1 MRSGAHPPV
10 TARGRVNGRDVET
23 AISAQTLLI
32 DFLRDAMHLRGVK
45 RSCDVQACGAC
56 TVLLDG
62 RPVSA
67 CTTLA
72 LELDGCDV
80 ETVEGMRDASGLSAV
95 QQAFIDAGAIQCGFC
110 TPGFVMTVHALLRQ
124 YPDADR
130 PMIIHELAGNICRC
144 SGYESI
150 VHAAEL
156 ARDRL
161 RERAAAPSEAV
172 VARER

>member
-1 MRSGAHPPV
+1 MHSGGSAPITAH
-10 TARGRVNGRDVET
+10 GRVNGRNVDCEVEPN
-23 AISAQTLLI
+23 TLLI
-32 DFLRDAMHLRGVK
+32 DFLRDTLRLQGVK

-62 RPVSA
+62 LPVSS

-72 LELDGCDV
+72 VELDGRDI
-80 ETVEGMRDASGLSAV
+80 ETVEGMRDGETLSAV
-95 QQAFIDAGAIQCGFC
+95 QQAFIQEGAIQCGFC
-110 TPGFVMTVHALLRQ
+110 TPGFVVAAHALLCA

-130 PMIIHELAGNICRC
+130 PTIIHELAGNICRC

-150 VHAAEL
+150 VRAVEV

-161 RERAAAPSEAV
+161 RDESGRRV
-172 VARER
+172 DQVARR